1 MARLARPSEMG
12 SMGRANITGSIGIAK
27 TRKDSIVIIYSASLL
42 FLYIFLPVYLSR
54 LNHLPFK
61 AQWAFYSINLLFAL
75 YYFKMSR
82 SRIYQLKLKI
92 EDLQEKINIIND
104 QRSHELKNKIAL
116 QEKIARYSSLKK
128 IIEELNLSLDLESI
142 ADHLISI
149 AFLLIANNKGTCLL
163 YLLDKDAHLS
173 LRLFKSRK
181 ENKSLIIKTKEG
193 DIFDLWVLRHLAPLL
208 IEDIRKD
215 FRFDLEKLKA
225 EDSRPISS
233 LVSAPLLSEHRFL
246 GVLRL
251 DYPDPGFYSQE
262 DLRFLVTVCDLAAVA
277 LENGEFY
284 KKTQDLAVHD
294 ELTSLYTKGYFLE
307 RIREEC
313 KRSLRQNRAFSLLML
328 DIDYFKNYNDK
339 FGHTAGDIVLKTIA
353 KIMTEAV
360 RDIDHI
366 ISRFGGEEFCV
377 GIVGMD
383 KKKVYDFAC
392 ELLVRVEKAK
402 IILRQQETSV
412 TVSIGVAAFPKDAKD
427 EDELILKAD
436 KAMYEAK
443 QKGRNRV
450 ISV

>member
-1 MARLARPSEMG
+1 
-12 SMGRANITGSIGIAK
+12 MGRANITGSPGITK
-27 TRKDSIVIIYSASLL
+27 TRKDSIVIIYFVSFL
-42 FLYIFLPVYLSR
+42 FLYIFLPVYLSH
-54 LNHLPFK
+54 LNLLSRK
-61 AQWAFYSINLLFAL
+61 AQGAFYSINLLFTL
-75 YYFKMSR
+75 YYIKGNR
-82 SRIYQLKLKI
+82 SRIYQLKLKV

-104 QRSHELKNKIAL
+104 QRSREFNNKIAL
-116 QEKIARYSSLKK
+116 QEKIARYGSLKK

-142 ADHLISI
+142 ADHLVSI

-173 LRLFKSRK
+173 LSLFKSRK

-193 DIFDLWVLRHLAPLL
+193 DIFDLWVLRHLSPLL

-225 EDSRPISS
+225 EDTRSISS
-233 LVSAPLLSEHRFL
+233 LVSAPLLSEYRFL

-251 DYPDPGFYSQE
+251 DHPDPGFYSQD

-313 KRSLRQNRAFSLLML
+313 KRSARQNRALSLLML

-339 FGHTAGDIVLKTIA
+339 FGHTAGDIVLRTIA
-353 KIMTEAV
+353 KIMMEAV
-360 RDIDHI
+360 RDMDHI
-366 ISRFGGEEFCV
+366 VSRFGGEEFCV
-377 GIVGMD
+377 GILGLD
-383 KKKVYDFAC
+383 KRKAYDFAC
-392 ELLVRVEKAK
+392 GLLVKVEKTK

-412 TVSIGVAAFPKDAKD
+412 TVSIGLAAFTQDAKD

-450 ISV
+450 AVA